1 MYKFFTKHFVALL
14 FFGAICGFSS
24 FAQNSML
31 VTLGSA
37 NCSTPTAPIFSITG
51 NPLGA
56 SPSIL
61 ALCDLSQQLPDYFSS
76 FVAYNPANNN
86 IYICDTRYGYSRIW
100 TLDMGLPNNI
110 TCPNIPDSPTY
121 SYNYLPNNF
130 EFDNNGK
137 LWSFRNY
144 NDTTGVCLMDQFD
157 PATGNVLTTIS
168 LQFPLANLPSTLSSG
183 DVSILPNGRMFV
195 VFGEPSLLYEITNYN
210 GSGNAS
216 ATYLQ
221 TMPADCFGMAYLDCQ
236 LEITG
241 TDEVSSCYYFVYNIE
256 NNTLGPQLTYQ
267 NGETAIDNTGITPTV
282 GLTKQLV
289 NAVKVND
296 NTADLTYDVYAK
308 NMGNVILTN
317 INASDNLATAFG
329 AANVSDVSVS
339 FLPGDNNAGLT
350 LNSSYNGTTD
360 TLLLNP
366 GQTLPNRISND
377 SNYFFEVQITCRVT
391 NLSTNVTYYNSA
403 IGTSNIGNTL
413 SAVNVADSSN
423 NGPPSAVNPSN
434 DGDPGE
440 PGDNVPT
447 PFNFSS
453 LVPVHFISVSA
464 SLADNAS
471 SIIKWSVAT
480 PTTDASEF
488 EVEYSTDG
496 INWQLLTTITI
507 TSQNQ
512 SNYQYTQENI
522 PAGNIYYRVKEIDN
536 GGAYTLSRV
545 VLLNNEE
552 GTKFVVFPN
561 PANKNIQINAP
572 YGITGNSTLELFDAI
587 GRKLIDNI
595 MDGATTELNTSQ
607 LPDGTYLLRIENN
620 ENITTQKVLIV
631 H

>member
-1 MYKFFTKHFVALL
+1 
-14 FFGAICGFSS
+14 
-24 FAQNSML
+24 
-31 VTLGSA
+31 
-37 NCSTPTAPIFSITG
+37 
-51 NPLGA
+51 
-56 SPSIL
+56 
-61 ALCDLSQQLPDYFSS
+61 
-76 FVAYNPANNN
+76 
-86 IYICDTRYGYSRIW
+86 
-100 TLDMGLPNNI
+100 
-110 TCPNIPDSPTY
+110 
-121 SYNYLPNNF
+121 
-130 EFDNNGK
+130 
-137 LWSFRNY
+137 
-144 NDTTGVCLMDQFD
+144 
-157 PATGNVLTTIS
+157 
-168 LQFPLANLPSTLSSG
+168 
-183 DVSILPNGRMFV
+183 MFV

-221 TMPADCFGMAYLDCQ
+221 TMPADCFGMAYLAGQ

-561 PANKNIQINAP
+561 PANKTIQINAP